1 MSTPARPSTPVAQPA
16 PSTPLTSTWRHPK
29 YDEIVRRQKNA
40 TFTSANIAKIVYN
53 ASSMAL
59 VFLVGRG
66 LWKTLPSL
74 FYPGKLFNPW
84 ATVIYYALQI
94 IFIFNIF
101 MACSPLFRTPDDF
114 SDIPLTPA
122 QRKLLGI
129 PASSATPTP
138 GSEYTTPPKYT
149 RTPTPLSGSPSAS
162 GDYSNSPL
170 SKKGSPT
177 GGVPFSP
184 SASPLL
190 YKAIGSGMNSNRR
203 ASHGSSSP
211 LGPASSRVN
220 FPEIPGSP
228 SPAAKNGGISL
239 NSKWLYDKGRR
250 NSGSTR
256 LMGASDSKLV
266 FKQGIF
272 RLSEDKVIPADDP
285 YWASFWE
292 LPESTEDIF
301 SLFSPND
308 IRRTRDTALENLETL
323 VLAIT
328 SRLFILRH
336 HPSFPDPELAPERDA
351 LNCIR
356 ILTRLLPYIYEAEYL
371 QGWEDKFFWGV
382 RRKRT
387 RKASLARDVLFDES
401 QEELAKLEAAGEEFE
416 EVKPLAEELID
427 SLVDLLFFADFT
439 LPRPQNTKNKVTYA
453 IWQSGVGCNT
463 SIGTSKEFESNR
475 TEILRL
481 LLTLTSQ
488 SMYMSA
494 NLLPVQGVKAISYIV
509 TCPDKQVV
517 LSVLCS
523 LLNTTLKYN
532 PAAWKIPYNVQVL
545 KDPKQILVTYALQF
559 LLVILLY
566 PIPEAD
572 PAHAKKNYFRHFLG
586 RLHRPQDFQFVVDGM
601 TRILNQPLDAS
612 TSYIPGNQQSIKCT
626 SEMIMLFWEITQCN
640 KRFRSFIIDTGR
652 SHDFLI
658 LILFYAIEYK
668 LDASK
673 QGVVRMCVFLLQT
686 LSVEPNFGKNLN
698 KRFEA
703 QETLPVTIRLQN
715 FNGTYADFLIH
726 SIYNIITTSQGKL
739 TVTYPALLAVINNIA
754 AYLENLSASASSKLL
769 QLYSSMSSPSFLL
782 ANENNH
788 NLLQSLLES
797 MNAIIEHQFIK
808 INMTPKG
815 FQSRKNPN
823 FIYAVLRNKKR
834 FEALRSFTLES
845 GREEIE
851 RRNLRRKEHADPN
864 DLAES
869 RRGSV
874 DSIRSPSI
882 SQSHAPTLSD
892 VPEDGTFAIGEDDE
906 EDTDD
911 ESRPTPATSTSTEQP
926 SRASSVSSSIDDAV
940 PVQLRGMSEKA
951 RGKMPAGMPNFSRVN
966 STTSLNSYTTAA
978 FSMHGSFEPT
988 PDWIESWLT
997 ELPLHTILTLI
1008 SQLSQ
1013 LIPIRSSTTDTP
1025 SVAILRTLQSATV
1038 GGIDPSPIRIQYF
1051 EWSPLSLGWYESLLW
1066 SFVFTAEMQVQK
1078 GTVGVWNGT
1087 AIKLFR
1093 VETVAPSGPSLSSPR
1108 GAVDAVG
1115 SNIVS
1120 RIGSINLRGVSG
1132 GDGQGGDRAESRPM
1146 LSRTGTGDGRGPGL
1160 MRGAI
1165 V

>member
-1 MSTPARPSTPVAQPA
+1 
-16 PSTPLTSTWRHPK
+16 
-29 YDEIVRRQKNA
+29 
-40 TFTSANIAKIVYN
+40 
-53 ASSMAL
+53 
-59 VFLVGRG
+59 
-66 LWKTLPSL
+66 
-74 FYPGKLFNPW
+74 
-84 ATVIYYALQI
+84 
-94 IFIFNIF
+94 
-101 MACSPLFRTPDDF
+101 
-114 SDIPLTPA
+114 
-122 QRKLLGI
+122 
-129 PASSATPTP
+129 
-138 GSEYTTPPKYT
+138 
-149 RTPTPLSGSPSAS
+149 
-162 GDYSNSPL
+162 
-170 SKKGSPT
+170 
-177 GGVPFSP
+177 
-184 SASPLL
+184 
-190 YKAIGSGMNSNRR
+190 
-203 ASHGSSSP
+203 
-211 LGPASSRVN
+211 
-220 FPEIPGSP
+220 
-228 SPAAKNGGISL
+228 
-239 NSKWLYDKGRR
+239 
-250 NSGSTR
+250 
-256 LMGASDSKLV
+256 MGASDSKLV

-292 LPESTEDIF
+292 LPESTEDVF
-301 SLFSPND
+301 SLFSPID

-356 ILTRLLPYIYEAEYL
+356 ILTRVLPYLYEAEHL
-371 QGWEDKFFWGV
+371 QGWHDKFFWGV

-427 SLVDLLFFADFT
+427 SLIDLLFFADFT

-494 NLLPVQGVKAISYIV
+494 NLLPVQGVKAISFIA

-523 LLNTTLKYN
+523 LLNTASTVGQSRGKQTDVMQTLKYN
-532 PAAWKIPYNVQVL
+532 PAAWKIPYNVQVI

-572 PAHAKKNYFRHFLG
+572 PGHAKKNYFRHFLG

-601 TRILNQPLDAS
+601 TRILNQPLNAS
-612 TSYIPGNQQSIKCT
+612 TSYIPGNQHSIKCT

-652 SHDFLI
+652 SHDFII

-703 QETLPVTIRLQN
+703 QETLPLTIRLPN

-782 ANENNH
+782 ANESNH

-797 MNAIIEHQFIK
+797 MNAIIEHQYI
-808 INMTPKG
+808 
-815 FQSRKNPN
+815 KNPN
-823 FIYAVLRNKKR
+823 FIFAVLRNKKR

-845 GREEIE
+845 GQEEIE
-851 RRNLRRKEHADPN
+851 RRNQRRKEQPDPN

-874 DSIRSPSI
+874 DSLRSPSI
-882 SQSHAPTLSD
+882 GQIHAPTLSD

-966 STTSLNSYTTAA
+966 STTSLNSYTTTA
-978 FSMHGSFEPT
+978 FSMHSAFEPT

-1013 LIPIRSSTTDTP
+1013 LIPTRSSTTDTP
-1025 SVAILRTLQSATV
+1025 SATMLRTLQSATV

-1132 GDGQGGDRAESRPM
+1132 GDGQGGERVESRPV
-1146 LSRTGTGDGRGPGL
+1146 LSRTGTGDGRGLGL
-1160 MRGAI
+1160 MRGTI
-1165 V
+1165 I

>member
-1 MSTPARPSTPVAQPA
+1 
-16 PSTPLTSTWRHPK
+16 
-29 YDEIVRRQKNA
+29 
-40 TFTSANIAKIVYN
+40 
-53 ASSMAL
+53 
-59 VFLVGRG
+59 
-66 LWKTLPSL
+66 
-74 FYPGKLFNPW
+74 
-84 ATVIYYALQI
+84 
-94 IFIFNIF
+94 
-101 MACSPLFRTPDDF
+101 
-114 SDIPLTPA
+114 
-122 QRKLLGI
+122 
-129 PASSATPTP
+129 
-138 GSEYTTPPKYT
+138 
-149 RTPTPLSGSPSAS
+149 
-162 GDYSNSPL
+162 
-170 SKKGSPT
+170 
-177 GGVPFSP
+177 
-184 SASPLL
+184 
-190 YKAIGSGMNSNRR
+190 
-203 ASHGSSSP
+203 
-211 LGPASSRVN
+211 
-220 FPEIPGSP
+220 
-228 SPAAKNGGISL
+228 
-239 NSKWLYDKGRR
+239 
-250 NSGSTR
+250 
-256 LMGASDSKLV
+256 MGASDSKLV
-266 FKQGIF
+266 FKKGIF

-328 SRLFILRH
+328 SRLLILRH

-356 ILTRLLPYIYEAEYL
+356 ILTRILPYVYEAEQL
-371 QGWEDKFFWGV
+371 QEWEDKFFWGV

-387 RKASLARDVLFDES
+387 RKAALARDVLFDES

-427 SLVDLLFFADFT
+427 TLIDLLFFADFT
-439 LPRPQNTKNKVTYA
+439 LPRPQNSKSKVTYA

-488 SMYMSA
+488 SMYISA

-517 LSVLCS
+517 LSGLCS

-532 PAAWKIPYNVQVL
+532 PAAWKIPYNVQVF

-566 PIPEAD
+566 PIPEED

-586 RLHRPQDFQFVVDGM
+586 RLHRPQDFQFIVDGM
-601 TRILNQPLDAS
+601 TRILNQPLNAS
-612 TSYIPGNQQSIKCT
+612 TSYIPGNQQSTKCT

-673 QGVVRMCVFLLQT
+673 QGVVRMCIFLLQT

-703 QETLPVTIRLQN
+703 QETLPPTIRLQN
-715 FNGTYADFLIH
+715 FSGTYADFLIH
-726 SIYNIITTSQGKL
+726 SIYNIITSSKGKL
-739 TVTYPALLAVINNIA
+739 TAIYPALLAVINNIA
-754 AYLENLSASASSKLL
+754 AYLENLSASASGKLL

-782 ANENNH
+782 ANESNH
-788 NLLQSLLES
+788 DLLQSLLES
-797 MNAIIEHQFIK
+797 MNAIIEHQFVK
-808 INMTPKG
+808 INMTPQG

-845 GREEIE
+845 GQEEIE
-851 RRNLRRKEHADPN
+851 RRNRRRKERADPN

-874 DSIRSPSI
+874 DSLRSPTI
-882 SQSHAPTLSD
+882 SQPRALSLSN
-892 VPEDGTFAIGEDDE
+892 VPEDGTFAIGDDE
-906 EDTDD
+906 DEYTDD
-911 ESRPTPATSTSTEQP
+911 DIRSTPAESTPTEQP
-926 SRASSVSSSIDDAV
+926 SRASSISSSMDDAV
-940 PVQLRGMSEKA
+940 PAQLRGMSEKA
-951 RGKMPAGMPNFSRVN
+951 RGKMPAGMPNFSRQN
-966 STTSLNSYTTAA
+966 SITSLASYSTAT
-978 FSMHGSFEPT
+978 FSMHGAFEPT
-988 PDWIESWLT
+988 ATWIDSWLT

-1008 SQLSQ
+1008 SQLSP
-1013 LIPIRSSTTDTP
+1013 LLPPTTRSSTDTP
-1025 SVAILRTLQSATV
+1025 STTILHALQTAKITN
-1038 GGIDPSPIRIQYF
+1038 IDPSPIRIQYF
-1051 EWSPLSLGWYESLLW
+1051 EWTPLSLGWYESLLW
-1066 SFVFTAEMQVQK
+1066 SFVFTSEMQVAK

-1093 VETVAPSGPSLSSPR
+1093 VEAVAPSGPSLSSPR
-1108 GAVDAVG
+1108 GAVDALG

-1120 RIGSINLRGVSG
+1120 RMQSVNLRGVPGVG
-1132 GDGQGGDRAESRPM
+1132 GAAAHDTHSAQESRPM
-1146 LSRTGTGDGRGPGL
+1146 LARTGTGNGGRP
-1160 MRGAI
+1160 MRSTNI
-1165 V
+1165 